1 MERKIKVTVLRT
13 NPETNMKPVKVTYEI
28 PWQDRMRVMDALNY
42 IREYYDS
49 SLAFRFS
56 CRYYA
61 KCGTCA
67 AMVNGK
73 PVLTCYEEAK
83 DGMLVEPLAN
93 FPVVRDLVIDRL
105 EWDSR
110 VSHDLKGLTGS
121 PTKNHNGER

>member
-1 MERKIKVTVLRT
+1 
-13 NPETNMKPVKVTYEI
+13 MKPVKVTYEV

-42 IREYYDS
+42 IRENHDS
-49 SLAFRFS
+49 TLAFRFS

-93 FPVVRDLVIDRL
+93 FPVIRDLVIDRL
-105 EWDSR
+105 EWDTR
-110 VSHDLKGLTGS
+110 VSNELKGLTTMPS
-121 PTKNHNGER
+121 DQA

>member
-1 MERKIKVTVLRT
+1 MRTVSRTIKVTVVRT
-13 NPETNMKPVKVTYEI
+13 NPETGMKPVKVSYNV

-42 IREYYDS
+42 IRENIDS
-49 SLAFRFS
+49 SLAFRYS

-73 PVLTCYEEAK
+73 PVLTCYEEAR

-93 FPVVRDLVIDRL
+93 FQVVRDLVVDRS
-105 EWDSR
+105 EWDMR
-110 VSHDLKGLTGS
+110 VSEQLKGLTES
-121 PTKNHNGER
+121 PKS

>member
-1 MERKIKVTVLRT
+1 MIKVTVVRT
-13 NPETNMKPVKVTYEI
+13 NPETGMRPVKVTYDVLS
-28 PWQDRMRVMDALNY
+28 QDKMRVMDALNY
-42 IREYYDS
+42 IRENHDS

-73 PVLTCYEEAK
+73 PVLTCYEEAR

-93 FPVVRDLVIDRL
+93 FPVIRDLVVDRL
-105 EWDSR
+105 DWDVR
-110 VSHDLKGLTGS
+110 VSQQLKGLTKAPRAGDS
-121 PTKNHNGER
+121 QK

>member
-1 MERKIKVTVLRT
+1 LTKVIKVIVVRT
-13 NPETNMKPVKVTYEI
+13 NPETDMRPVKVTYDV
-28 PWQDRMRVMDALNY
+28 PWQDKMRVMDALNY
-42 IREYYDS
+42 IRENYDS

-93 FPVVRDLVIDRL
+93 FPVVRDLVVDRVD
-105 EWDSR
+105 WDMR
-110 VSHDLKGLTGS
+110 VSQQLKGLTEPPKTGD
-121 PTKNHNGER
+121 

>member
-1 MERKIKVTVLRT
+1 MKTMSRTIKVTVVRT
-13 NPETNMKPVKVTYEI
+13 NPETGMKPVKVSYDV

-42 IREYYDS
+42 IRENIDS
-49 SLAFRFS
+49 SLAFRYS

-83 DGMLVEPLAN
+83 DGMVVEPLAN
-93 FPVVRDLVIDRL
+93 FQVVRDLVVDRL
-105 EWDSR
+105 EWDMR
-110 VSHDLKGLTGS
+110 VSEQLKGLTEPPKS
-121 PTKNHNGER
+121 

>member
-1 MERKIKVTVLRT
+1 LTRVIKVIVVRT
-13 NPETNMKPVKVTYEI
+13 NPETDMRPVKVTYDV
-28 PWQDRMRVMDALNY
+28 PWQDKMRVMDALNY
-42 IREYYDS
+42 IRENYDS

-93 FPVVRDLVIDRL
+93 FPVVRDLVVDRVD
-105 EWDSR
+105 WDMR
-110 VSHDLKGLTGS
+110 VSQQLKGLTEPPKTGD
-121 PTKNHNGER
+121 

>member
-1 MERKIKVTVLRT
+1 MTRMIKVTVVRT
-13 NPETNMKPVKVTYEI
+13 NPETNMRQVKVAYQV
-28 PWQDRMRVMDALNY
+28 PWQDKMRVMDALNY
-42 IREYYDS
+42 IRENYDR

-93 FPVVRDLVIDRL
+93 FPVIRDLVVDRL
-105 EWDSR
+105 DWDLR
-110 VSHDLKGLTGS
+110 VSQELKGLTEAPKTGD
-121 PTKNHNGER
+121 

>member
-1 MERKIKVTVLRT
+1 LRTVSRTIKVTVVRT
-13 NPETNMKPVKVTYEI
+13 NPETGMKPVKVSYNV

-42 IREYYDS
+42 IRENIDS
-49 SLAFRFS
+49 SLAFRYS

-73 PVLTCYEEAK
+73 PVLTCYEEAR

-93 FPVVRDLVIDRL
+93 FQVVRDLVVDRS
-105 EWDSR
+105 EWDMR
-110 VSHDLKGLTGS
+110 VSEQLKGLTES
-121 PTKNHNGER
+121 PKS

>member
-1 MERKIKVTVLRT
+1 MPRTIKVTVVRT
-13 NPETNMKPVKVTYEI
+13 NPETGMKPVKVSYNV

-42 IREYYDS
+42 IRENIDS
-49 SLAFRFS
+49 SLAFRYS

-83 DGMLVEPLAN
+83 DGMLIEPLAN
-93 FPVVRDLVIDRL
+93 FQVVRDLVVDRL
-105 EWDSR
+105 EWDMR
-110 VSHDLKGLTGS
+110 VSEQLKGLTEPPKS
-121 PTKNHNGER
+121 RA